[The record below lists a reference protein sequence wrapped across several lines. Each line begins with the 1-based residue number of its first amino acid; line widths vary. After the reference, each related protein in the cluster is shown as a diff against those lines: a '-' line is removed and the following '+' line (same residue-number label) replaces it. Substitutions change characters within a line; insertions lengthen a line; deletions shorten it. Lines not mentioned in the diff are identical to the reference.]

1 MGTRSVC
8 FVTSS
13 FNLILLDPFR
23 FDYGPHV
30 IAISLL
36 IEVEIANEEA
46 KVGLVARLTC
56 LVFLTVINGKCMKK
70 FVNLRKIVILF
81 IYLLL
86 IKKKSG
92 GTKDENVIATWENGE
107 LRIVKA
113 TDIQGKKLWWVILEG
128 KKTVVGSGGIDKLLD
143 MCKISVELPSTT
155 IV

>member
-1 MGTRSVC
+1 M
-8 FVTSS
+8 
-13 FNLILLDPFR
+13 
-23 FDYGPHV
+23 
-30 IAISLL
+30 IAFSLL

-113 TDIQGKKLWWVILEG
+113 TDILQGE
-128 KKTVVGSGGIDKLLD
+128 KTVVGNTAG
-143 MCKISVELPSTT
+143 
-155 IV
+155 

>member
-1 MGTRSVC
+1 M
-8 FVTSS
+8 
-13 FNLILLDPFR
+13 
-23 FDYGPHV
+23 

-86 IKKKSG
+86 IKKKRKRNQHYN
-92 GTKDENVIATWENGE
+92 T
-107 LRIVKA
+107 
-113 TDIQGKKLWWVILEG
+113 
-128 KKTVVGSGGIDKLLD
+128 
-143 MCKISVELPSTT
+143 
-155 IV
+155 

>member
-1 MGTRSVC
+1 
-8 FVTSS
+8 
-13 FNLILLDPFR
+13 
-23 FDYGPHV
+23 
-30 IAISLL
+30 LL

-128 KKTVVGSGGIDKLLD
+128 KKTGGG
-143 MCKISVELPSTT
+143 
-155 IV
+155 